1 MQNPIRRLREE
12 LQLSQPEF
20 AALLDVSPATLWL
33 AEHGAR
39 RNPVQVFEALKRLGY
54 DVQAEYEAWR
64 AQQQA
69 KARERLRRSYAKMS

>member
-1 MQNPIRRLREE
+1 MMPNPLRQLREE
-12 LQLSQPEF
+12 MGLSQASF
-20 AALLDVSPATLWL
+20 AALLGVSVASLWL

-39 RNPVQVFEALKRLGY
+39 ANPVRVFEALKRLGY

-69 KARERLRRSYAKMS
+69 EARERLARARVS